1 MGAWGT
7 GIFENDVAMDWA
19 ADFQR
24 APSEQSLRAALEAV
38 VGAEDYLER
47 DPGSYALAAAEVL
60 AAARGRPC
68 RDIPR
73 ALRDWAAANQGVA
86 TPGLAAQALAAID
99 CVMIVESSE
108 VAGLWAETAKDT
120 DAAAWRANIDD
131 LKQRLG

>member
-7 GIFENDVAMDWA
+7 GIFENDDAMDWA
-19 ADFQR
+19 VDFQR
-24 APSEQSLRAALEAV
+24 DPSEQSLRDVFEAV
-38 VGAEDYLER
+38 VGVEDYLER

-86 TPGLAAQALAAID
+86 TPGLVTQALAAIER
-99 CVMIVESSE
+99 VMVAESSE
-108 VAGLWAETAKDT
+108 AAELWAKTAGEA
-120 DAAAWRANIDD
+120 DAAAWLANIDD
-131 LKQRLG
+131 LRHRLG